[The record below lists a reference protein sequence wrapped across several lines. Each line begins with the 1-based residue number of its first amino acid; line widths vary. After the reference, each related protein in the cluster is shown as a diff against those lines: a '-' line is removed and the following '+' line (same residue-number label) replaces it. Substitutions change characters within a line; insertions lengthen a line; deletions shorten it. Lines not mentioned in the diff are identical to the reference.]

1 MRHRFRGVRQRLW
14 GKWVSEIREPNRGKR
29 HWLGTFDNAVDA
41 ALAYDRAVV
50 AIFGGHARHRLNFPA
65 AAAAA
70 TPATPQ
76 RHPTFVS
83 PAAATDTFQEHEV
96 KPVVDGIPGGG
107 SSISTQQRGSS
118 SAAAAPKAEETRDV
132 CLDDIAM
139 YIDFDAVG
147 DVVPCYPGVKKED
160 CQFDVSLSPLRT
172 LDD

>member
-1 MRHRFRGVRQRLW
+1 MRHRFGGVRQRQW
-14 GKWVSEIREPNRGKR
+14 GKWVSEIRKPNRGR
-29 HWLGTFDNAVDA
+29 RYWLGTFDNAVDA

-50 AIFGGHARHRLNFPA
+50 AIFGGHTRHRLNFPA
-65 AAAAA
+65 AAAA

-76 RHPTFVS
+76 RQPAFVS
-83 PAAATDTFQEHEV
+83 PAAATDAFQKHEV

-107 SSISTQQRGSS
+107 SAISNQQRGSS

-147 DVVPCYPGVKKED
+147 DVVPYYPGVKKED
-160 CQFDVSLSPLRT
+160 CQFDVSLSPLWA